1 MQRIRIDKQMD
12 AVVVQWLNNHHK
24 QPEEEALEYTY
35 DVWRLLLTSNV
46 PSALL
51 FPLRGMF
58 TYHYPELEEE
68 LTWV

>member
-1 MQRIRIDKQMD
+1 MRKIRIDKQMD
-12 AVVVQWLNNHHK
+12 AVVVEWLNSHHK
-24 QPEEEALEYTY
+24 LPTSEALEYTY
-35 DVWRLLLTSNV
+35 DVWRMLLTNSV